1 MKCLGFQVQVVVRYH
16 GHHITNIR
24 CRPNTRIHIGFLLE
38 LFLFQLVL
46 YHVDVTRVD
55 GEISM
60 EFILDSYLPD
70 FLQIHQC
77 NGGSSNVAAAEL
89 SVGNVFCGFDP
100 VDRVLTQQ
108 LTQTLNCQRL
118 YSYVGSPWHV

>member
-1 MKCLGFQVQVVVRYH
+1 MKCLGFRVQVVVRYH

-24 CRPNTRIHIGFLLE
+24 CHPNTRIHIGFLLE
-38 LFLFQLVL
+38 LFLFQSGL

-70 FLQIHQC
+70 FLQINQC
-77 NGGSSNVAAAEL
+77 NGGSSNVTVAEA
-89 SVGNVFCGFDP
+89 SVGNVMKC
-100 VDRVLTQQ
+100 V
-108 LTQTLNCQRL
+108 
-118 YSYVGSPWHV
+118 VGSGLWVWV

>member
-1 MKCLGFQVQVVVRYH
+1 MRYH
-16 GHHITNIR
+16 GHHITNIW
-24 CRPNTRIHIGFLLE
+24 CRPNHRIHICFLLE

-46 YHVDVTRVD
+46 YHIDVTRVD

-77 NGGSSNVAAAEL
+77 HGGSSNATVAEL
-89 SVGNVFCGFDP
+89 SVGNVFCGFLDIGFG
-100 VDRVLTQQ
+100 VGTLSLT
-108 LTQTLNCQRL
+108 
-118 YSYVGSPWHV
+118 

>member
-1 MKCLGFQVQVVVRYH
+1 MKCHGFQVQVVLRYH

-38 LFLFQLVL
+38 LFLSQSGL

-70 FLQIHQC
+70 LLQIHQC
-77 NGGSSNVAAAEL
+77 NGESSNVAVGGP
-89 SVGNVFCGFDP
+89 SVVNVFCGFLDIGFG
-100 VDRVLTQQ
+100 VGTFSLT
-108 LTQTLNCQRL
+108 
-118 YSYVGSPWHV
+118 

>member
-1 MKCLGFQVQVVVRYH
+1 MKDMKCLGFRVQVVVRYH
-16 GHHITNIR
+16 RHHITNIR
-24 CRPNTRIHIGFLLE
+24 CHPNTRIHIGFLLE

-70 FLQIHQC
+70 FLQINQC
-77 NGGSSNVAAAEL
+77 NGGSSNVAVAEP
-89 SVGNVFCGFDP
+89 SIGNVFCGILDIGFG
-100 VDRVLTQQ
+100 VGTLSLT
-108 LTQTLNCQRL
+108 LSAIPL
-118 YSYVGSPWHV
+118 SEHP